1 MGKNSLN
8 ISPSPLKEENSKGKL
23 DVKVRLAR
31 PEEWQKLRDFRF
43 KIFDED
49 TEGNIASP
57 RGIRKMKQR
66 TDEEWKDAFFGKD
79 ILTYEA
85 LVGSEIVCIGRIK
98 KEKEIWYLF
107 NLGTLKEFRGR
118 HIAAKLTATRLNEIK
133 VWGGKEVR
141 AIIKKGRLIKKET
154 KEGTIVVKKGNFESQ
169 ENAKS
174 FGFKRVNTL
183 YGYLRNLMVLDDV
196 NNPITTKRI
205 EEILKEE

>member
-85 LVGSEIVCIGRIK
+85 LVGSE
-98 KEKEIWYLF
+98 
-107 NLGTLKEFRGR
+107 
-118 HIAAKLTATRLNEIK
+118 
-133 VWGGKEVR
+133 
-141 AIIKKGRLIKKET
+141 
-154 KEGTIVVKKGNFESQ
+154 
-169 ENAKS
+169 
-174 FGFKRVNTL
+174 
-183 YGYLRNLMVLDDV
+183 
-196 NNPITTKRI
+196 
-205 EEILKEE
+205 